1 MNPVLWRPDA
11 ARTADVRL
19 THFIQFV
26 NARHGLSLQGFEA
39 LHAWSVAEAP
49 AFWCAVWDFCGVI
62 AESRGETVVA
72 HPEQI
77 PGARWFPDAR
87 LNFAENLLRP
97 DGAVLALRFRGEEG
111 DVRDVDRDTLR
122 ERVHAL
128 ADALRAA
135 GIQAGDRVAAIVPN
149 IPETI
154 IAMLAATSLGAVWS
168 SCSPDFGSQGI
179 LDRFDQIG
187 PRVLFAVDGYHY
199 AGKTIDIRDK
209 VTEIRAALPSVEKLV
224 LIPFLGLGGATGAEN
239 LADFAPAPRSPRL
252 EFAQLPF
259 NHPLYILYSS
269 GTTGKPKCIVHGAG
283 GTLLQHLKEHQLHSD
298 LRPGDRLFYFTT
310 CGWMMWNWL
319 VSGLASGATL
329 LLYDGSPFHPD
340 GHVLF
345 DYAQSAGCTHFGI
358 SAKFIQGLEKFEVRP
373 RERYPLEKVRV
384 ILSTGSVLP
393 PEGFDYVYQH
403 VKSDACLSSVSGG
416 TDIISCFI
424 GGNPLGPVR
433 RGELQAKGLGMATGV
448 FSEDGRRVIG
458 EKGELVCTNAFPSMP
473 IGFWGDST
481 GERYRAAYFERFSGV
496 WAHGDFA
503 EETAEGGFIIYG
515 RSDATL
521 NPGGVRI
528 GTAEIYRQVETLE
541 EVVESVAIGQDWE
554 GDVRVVL
561 FVVLRSGLALD
572 VTLEKKLRDRIR
584 VGASPRHV
592 PARIVQVTDIPRT
605 RSGKLTELA
614 IRDVVHGKPIKNIEA
629 LSNPEALEQFRDR
642 PELAG

>member
-1 MNPVLWRPDA
+1 MNPVLWRPDP

-19 THFIQFV
+19 THFIAFV
-26 NARHGLSLQGFEA
+26 NARHGLALTGFA
-39 LHAWSVAEAP
+39 DLHAWSVACVAD
-49 AFWCAVWDFCGVI
+49 FWCAVWDFCGVI
-62 AESRGETVVA
+62 AQTRGDTAVNDLDCL
-72 HPEQI
+72 
-77 PGARWFPDAR
+77 PGAHFFPQAR
-87 LNFAENLLRP
+87 LNFAENLLAPRG
-97 DGAVLALRFRGEEG
+97 DSLALRFLGEDG
-111 DVRDVDRDTLR
+111 VMRDLSRADLR
-122 ERVHAL
+122 AQVHAV

-135 GIQAGDRVAAIVPN
+135 GIQPGDRVAAIVPN

-154 IAMLAATSLGAVWS
+154 VAMLAATSLGAVWS

-179 LDRFDQIG
+179 LDRFDQIT
-187 PRVLFAVDGYHY
+187 PRVLFAVDGYRY
-199 AGKTIDIRDK
+199 AGKVLDIRDK
-209 VTEIRAALPSVEKLV
+209 VSEIRAALPSVERLV
-224 LIPFLGLGGATGAEN
+224 LIPFLELGPLVGAER
-239 LADFAPAPRSPRL
+239 LADFAPAPRTATLQFTP
-252 EFAQLPF
+252 LPF
-259 NHPLYILYSS
+259 NHPLYIMYSS

-298 LRPGDRLFYFTT
+298 IRAGDRLFYFTT

-345 DYAQSAGCTHFGI
+345 DFAQTAGCTHFGI
-358 SAKFIQGLEKFEVRP
+358 SAKFIQGIEKFGVRP
-373 RERYPLEKVRV
+373 RERHALEAVRV

-393 PEGFDYVYQH
+393 PEGFDYVYAE
-403 VKSDACLSSVSGG
+403 VKPDACLSSVSGG

-433 RGELQAKGLGMATGV
+433 RGELQAKGLGMDTAV
-448 FSEDGRRVIG
+448 FDEDGRRVVG
-458 EKGELVCTNAFPSMP
+458 EKGELVCANAFPSMP
-473 IGFWGDST
+473 LGFWGDEDGT
-481 GERYRAAYFERFSGV
+481 RYRAAYFERFPGV

-503 EETAEGGFIIYG
+503 EETLEGGFIIYG

-528 GTAEIYRQVETLE
+528 GTAEIYRQVETLP

-561 FVVLRSGLALD
+561 FVVLRSGLTLD
-572 VTLEKKLRDRIR
+572 ASLEKRLRDRIR
-584 VGASPRHV
+584 EGASPRHV
-592 PARIVQVTDIPRT
+592 PARIVQV
-605 RSGKLTELA
+605 KLTELA

-629 LSNPEALEQFRDR
+629 LSNPEALDQFRDR

>member
-1 MNPVLWRPDA
+1 MNPVLWRPDPA
-11 ARTADVRL
+11 HTADTRL

-26 NARHGLSLQGFEA
+26 NSRHGLSLQGFEA

-62 AESRGETVVA
+62 AESRGETIVA
-72 HPEQI
+72 HPEQM

-87 LNFAENLLRP
+87 LNFAENLLRS
-97 DGAVLALRFRGEEG
+97 DGAALALRFRGEEG
-111 DVRDVDRDTLR
+111 DVRDMDRETLR

-128 ADALRAA
+128 ADALRSA
-135 GIQAGDRVAAIVPN
+135 GIKAGDRVTAIVPN

-154 IAMLAATSLGAVWS
+154 IAMLAATSVGAVWS
-168 SCSPDFGSQGI
+168 SCSPDFGTQGI

-199 AGKTIDIRDK
+199 AGKTLDIRDK
-209 VTEIRAALPSVEKLV
+209 VTKIRAALPSVEKLV
-224 LIPFLGLGGATGAEN
+224 LIPFLGLGGAAGAES

-252 EFAQLPF
+252 EFTQLPF

-298 LRPGDRLFYFTT
+298 LQPGDRLFYFTT

-403 VKSDACLSSVSGG
+403 VKSEACLSSVSGG

-481 GERYRAAYFERFSGV
+481 GERYRAAYFERFPGV

-503 EETAEGGFIIYG
+503 EETPEGGFIIYG

-541 EVVESVAIGQDWE
+541 EVVEGVAIGQDWE

-561 FVVLRSGLALD
+561 FVVLRPGLALD
-572 VTLEKKLRDRIR
+572 ATLEKKLRDRIR